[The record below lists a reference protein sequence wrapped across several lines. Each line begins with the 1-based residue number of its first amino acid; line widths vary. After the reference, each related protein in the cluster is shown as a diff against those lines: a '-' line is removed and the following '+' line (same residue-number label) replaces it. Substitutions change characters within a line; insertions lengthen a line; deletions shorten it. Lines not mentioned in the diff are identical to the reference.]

1 VEGHTVSIGSAG
13 QACNELQTRRNR
25 RFLRSSCDTSKNA
38 GRHGAIYLQERVSD
52 GGIDRSFERLQRGD
66 VLDGGGEV
74 VESGGEAG
82 DKASCPVV
90 RVGQAGL
97 GGHEDSG
104 SRAGGSRSGGQLSS
118 WTQVKH
124 STGGSAV
131 EETVQ

>member
-13 QACNELQTRRNR
+13 KVCNELQTRRNR
-25 RFLRSSCDTSKNA
+25 SFLRSSCDTSKNA
-38 GRHGAIYLQERVSD
+38 GRHEAVYLQERVSD

-66 VLDGGGEV
+66 VLDRGGEV
-74 VESGGEAG
+74 VESGGEA
-82 DKASCPVV
+82 AVV
-90 RVGQAGL
+90 RVGQTGL